1 MYMLPSHLSV
11 EARDLI
17 TSMLKADP
25 LHRITIPEIR
35 RHPFFLVRLP
45 RYIALPPIEVAQ
57 QVKRVKFMPTLLFN
71 MNLNKLKYYNLN

>member
-1 MYMLPSHLSV
+1 MLPSHLSV

-57 QVKRVKFMPTLLFN
+57 QVKRVKSCLFFC
-71 MNLNKLKYYNLN
+71 LT